1 MSKTPTIHSFRF
13 IDLFAGL
20 GGFHVALE
28 RMGGQCV
35 FAAEIDEGLQV
46 LYETNFGL
54 EPQGDLTKISPD
66 AIPSHDVLCAGFPC
80 QPFSKAGEQLG
91 FECTKQG
98 RLFFDVAAILDA
110 KRPRHFILENVP
122 NLLKHD
128 AGRTFDHI
136 IEVLTGLGYFVSSH
150 RLSPHQFGIPQIRE
164 RLYIVGSLDGLDEF
178 TWPDA
183 SNKETSIRRV
193 LEHQP
198 PDARK
203 LSKQVETCLTVW
215 DDFLSRSGKLSELP
229 SFPIWSM
236 EFGAT
241 YPFETTTPFA
251 VVARQGITGLRKY
264 AGSHGVDLAEVA
276 AAERWLQLPSHA
288 RTEQMEFP
296 KWKKDFI
303 RQNRAFYAENRRW
316 IDPWL
321 PKILPFPSSLQKFEW
336 NAKGGERSIWKY
348 VLQFRASGVRVKRPT
363 TAPSLI
369 AMTDTQVPIIGW
381 ERRYM
386 TPRECARLQS
396 IEHLQ
401 LPATNSRA
409 FAALGNAVN
418 AEVVGAIA
426 QRLVKPSQTSS
437 YCQGDASRRIAAH
450 WCPAVADR
458 QIALEIR

>member
-1 MSKTPTIHSFRF
+1 
-13 IDLFAGL
+13 
-20 GGFHVALE
+20 
-28 RMGGQCV
+28 MGGECV
-35 FAAEIDEGLQV
+35 FAAEIDEGLQA
-46 LYETNFGL
+46 LYESNFGL
-54 EPQGDLTKISPD
+54 KPQGDLTKISPG
-66 AIPSHDVLCAGFPC
+66 AIPNHDVLCAGFPC

-98 RLFFDVAAILDA
+98 RLFFDVADILDA

-128 AGRTFDHI
+128 AGRTFERI
-136 IEVLTGLGYFVSSH
+136 NEVLTGLGYTVFSH

-164 RLYIVGSLDGLDEF
+164 RLYIVGSLDGANEF
-178 TWPDA
+178 AWPDITN
-183 SNKETSIRRV
+183 SETNIHCV
-193 LEHQP
+193 LERHP

-203 LSKQVETCLTVW
+203 LSKQVEACLTVW
-215 DDFLSRSGKLSELP
+215 DDFLSRSGKLSDLP

-241 YPFETTTPFA
+241 YPFENTTPFA
-251 VVARQGITGLRKY
+251 VVTRQGITGLRKY
-264 AGSHGVDLAEVA
+264 AGSHGIDLASVT
-276 AAERWLQLPSHA
+276 AAERWQQLPSHA

-303 RQNRAFYAENRRW
+303 RQNRTFYAENRRW

-336 NAKGGERSIWKY
+336 NSKGGERSIWKY

-401 LPATNSRA
+401 LPASNSRA

-426 QRLVKPSQTSS
+426 QRLMRPDPIDSN
-437 YCQGDASRRIAAH
+437 CQDDASTRTAAPRRPVA
-450 WCPAVADR
+450 ADR
-458 QIALEIR
+458 QIALEI